1 MLRLVERTWENEITN
16 KIKNAGGYE
25 VDEVLRGNAMGGGC
39 LMIVTCIAWSYFI
52 CSALSTLVLYMAG
65 VEENYWKWGFIIG
78 ILPSI
83 AICWIFSKINWSKIF

>member
-65 VEENYWKWGFIIG
+65 VEENYWK
-78 ILPSI
+78 
-83 AICWIFSKINWSKIF
+83 